1 MDTQNRLKI
10 EWSFNFRKRKSAEIS
25 RLAFLRKV
33 AFFEHL
39 SEKQLKTLSRFLHER
54 RFEENE
60 YLFEENHPGAALFII
75 ATGEVAVEVEA
86 PDQSVVQIAT
96 LKSGQFLGELALLD
110 DSPRSASAKAVV
122 PTQCYAFSRA
132 ELNRLQKE
140 DPLISIEI
148 YKTLAWVIGE
158 RLKAMNRS
166 LDSKSELQL
175 REVA

>member
-1 MDTQNRLKI
+1 MDAQNRLKI
-10 EWSFNFRKRKSAEIS
+10 EWSFNFRKRKNAEIS

-33 AFFEHL
+33 SFFEHL
-39 SEKQLKTLSRFLHER
+39 TEKQLKTLSRFLHER

-60 YLFEENHPGAALFII
+60 YLFQENHPGAALFII
-75 ATGEVAVEVEA
+75 ASGEVAVEVEA
-86 PDQSVVQIAT
+86 QNKSDVQIAI

-110 DSPRSASAKAVV
+110 DSPRSASARAVV
-122 PTQCYAFSRA
+122 PTLCFAFSRA

-166 LDSKSELQL
+166 LDATSETAL
-175 REVA
+175 RGVA